1 MPSTG
6 TSPELG
12 SDARLH
18 TEDGISWL
26 VVPAVT
32 LHLQILLK
40 VIPLS
45 TGPDTAF
52 PPSDF
57 PFACRV
63 HDVHKDC
70 FEHCLHGFSPPKKG
84 HLHTYLQSLVWVHF
98 RFLWPEEPSSNS
110 IVMSTIAEKKSQ
122 LVTSSDESHSA
133 LSMLLKRELKAKTD
147 VVHGPSNLWYLMSH
161 SLCQNLSFLFL
172 PEFDL
177 QATATNRFSDVYWM
191 KQAAKRTLIKWKH
204 SQGPWRRHL
213 FSQLC

>member
-1 MPSTG
+1 MCFVMPSTG

-84 HLHTYLQSLVWVHF
+84 NLHTYLQSLVWVHF

-110 IVMSTIAEKKSQ
+110 IVMSTIAEKKKPISYIIWWI
-122 LVTSSDESHSA
+122 A
-133 LSMLLKRELKAKTD
+133 LSSVNAPRKGTQGKNGCCT
-147 VVHGPSNLWYLMSH
+147 W
-161 SLCQNLSFLFL
+161 
-172 PEFDL
+172 PE
-177 QATATNRFSDVYWM
+177 
-191 KQAAKRTLIKWKH
+191 
-204 SQGPWRRHL
+204 
-213 FSQLC
+213 